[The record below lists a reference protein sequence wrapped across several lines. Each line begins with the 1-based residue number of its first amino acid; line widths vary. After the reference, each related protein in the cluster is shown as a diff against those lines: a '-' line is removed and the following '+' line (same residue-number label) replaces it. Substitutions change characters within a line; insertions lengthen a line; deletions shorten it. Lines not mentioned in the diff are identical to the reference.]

1 MGRDHR
7 SQRDPAVACL
17 TSRLTRGGPGWRRA
31 DPRLTWNDDPALS
44 LRRGPWEAVDHGRGL
59 SGRCRT
65 LDRREPALEHST
77 TWSAP
82 LRWYGTD
89 PPPDGLALGTL
100 RRIVGLMRPAWRRVS
115 VAFLLGVTMLAITSF
130 IPLVTRTIIDDGLTR
145 RIPGVLG
152 REIALLM
159 GLAVVRWVVGGLRRN
174 ISGRVGTD
182 VEYDLRNRLARHLLA
197 LEPAYHDR
205 VPTGQL
211 LARATSDVRS
221 LRYFISWGLVF
232 MVLNLMTFAIAAV
245 QMWLLSPR
253 LCLIVLAL
261 APPLVYGALRFN
273 RRLHRVYWQ
282 VQQEI
287 GELTTVVEEATAGV
301 RVVKAFGR
309 ENEQTRRLETEAS
322 SILDQNLEAARLRAF
337 YNPLLAILPQLS
349 LAAILW
355 YGGRLAIDGQITLGT
370 LVAFNSY
377 LLLLAWPLQGLGML
391 FGFAQRA
398 AASAERV
405 FEVLDQPP
413 AIADRPDAIA
423 LPRPAGGSGRKG
435 RQDSGGSGDRG
446 VRIRFEDVS
455 FGYEEG
461 GRPALA
467 GVDLDIA
474 PGSRVAVVGGTGSG
488 KSTLLGLVPRLYA
501 PTEGRVL
508 VDDHDV
514 ADLTLDSLR
523 AAVGIVHQEPV
534 LFSASLRDNVAF
546 GRPQATDE
554 EVLDALAAASARDV
568 IEALPEGLDTVVG
581 EQGYTLS
588 GGQRQRVALARALLM
603 QPRVLILDDALSHV
617 DVDTEAAILAGL
629 DTALGSATVLLVA
642 NRRASLRLAE
652 RVVLLDRGRVVAQGS
667 HEDLAAREPTYR
679 AVLAHAGGG
688 VDRLVEEAAS

>member
-1 MGRDHR
+1 M
-7 SQRDPAVACL
+7 
-17 TSRLTRGGPGWRRA
+17 TS
-31 DPRLTWNDDPALS
+31 
-44 LRRGPWEAVDHGRGL
+44 
-59 SGRCRT
+59 
-65 LDRREPALEHST
+65 
-77 TWSAP
+77 WSCP
-82 LRWYGTD
+82 LHWYGND

-100 RRIVGLMRPAWRRVS
+100 RRIVGLMGPYRRRVA
-115 VAFLLGVTMLAITSF
+115 VAFALGVAMLAITSF
-130 IPLVTRTIIDDGLTR
+130 IPLVIRTIIDDGLTR
-145 RIPGVLG
+145 RVPGVLG
-152 REIALLM
+152 REIALLVV
-159 GLAVVRWVVGGLRRN
+159 LALVRWVAAGLRRN

-197 LEPAYHDR
+197 LEAAYHDR
-205 VPTGQL
+205 APTGQL
-211 LARATSDVRS
+211 LARVTSDVRS

-232 MVLNLMTFAIAAV
+232 MVLNVVTFVIAAV

-253 LCLIVLAL
+253 LCLVVLAL
-261 APPLVYGALRFN
+261 APPLVYGALRYN

-309 ENEQTRRLETEAS
+309 EEQQARRLEVEAS

-355 YGGRLAIDGQITLGT
+355 YGGRLTAEGQITLGT

-413 AIADRPDAIA
+413 AIADRPGATPLPA
-423 LPRPAGGSGRKG
+423 LT
-435 RQDSGGSGDRG
+435 QDRG
-446 VRIRFEDVS
+446 ARVTFDGVS
-455 FGYEEG
+455 FRYGDA
-461 GRPALA
+461 GRATLA
-467 GVDLDIA
+467 GINLNIE

-488 KSTLLGLVPRLYA
+488 KSTLLGLIPRLYG
-501 PTEGRVL
+501 PSDGRVL
-508 VDDHDV
+508 LDGHDV

-523 AAVGIVHQEPV
+523 SAVGIVHQEPV

-546 GRPQATDE
+546 GRPAAVDQ
-554 EVLDALAAASARDV
+554 EVLDALDAAAALEV
-568 IEALPEGLDTVVG
+568 VEALPEGLDTVVG

-617 DVDTEAAILAGL
+617 DVDTEAAVLAGL
-629 DTALGSATVLLVA
+629 DGALGGATVLLVA
-642 NRRASLRLAE
+642 NRRASLRLAQ

-667 HEDLAAREPTYR
+667 HEELAAREPAYR
-679 AVLAHAGGG
+679 AVLAHSGAG

>member
-1 MGRDHR
+1 LAL
-7 SQRDPAVACL
+7 QA
-17 TSRLTRGGPGWRRA
+17 TR
-31 DPRLTWNDDPALS
+31 PRP
-44 LRRGPWEAVDHGRGL
+44 
-59 SGRCRT
+59 
-65 LDRREPALEHST
+65 
-77 TWSAP
+77 TWSCP
-82 LRWYGTD
+82 LRWYGTE

-100 RRIVGLMRPAWRRVS
+100 RRIVGLMGPYRGRVA
-115 VAFLLGVTMLAITSF
+115 VAFVFGVVMLAITSF

-145 RIPGVLG
+145 RVPGVLG
-152 REIALLM
+152 REIGLLVLLAL
-159 GLAVVRWVVGGLRRN
+159 VRWVAGGLRRN

-205 VPTGQL
+205 APTGQL
-211 LARATSDVRS
+211 LARTTSDVRS
-221 LRYFISWGLVF
+221 LRYFISWGLQF
-232 MVLNLMTFAIAAV
+232 LVLNLITFAITAV
-245 QMWLLSPR
+245 QMWRLSPR
-253 LCLIVLAL
+253 LCLVVLAL

-309 ENEQTRRLETEAS
+309 EEEQVRRLEVEAA
-322 SILDQNLEAARLRAF
+322 SILDQNLEAARIRAF
-337 YNPLLAILPQLS
+337 YLPLLAILPQLS

-377 LLLLAWPLQGLGML
+377 LLLLTWPLMGLGTL

-398 AASAERV
+398 AASADRV

-413 AIADRPDAIA
+413 AIADRPGATT
-423 LPRPAGGSGRKG
+423 LPPPAGP
-435 RQDSGGSGDRG
+435 DRG
-446 VRIRFEDVS
+446 ARVTFERVG
-455 FGYEEG
+455 FAYGEAA
-461 GRPALA
+461 RPTLA
-467 GVDLDIA
+467 GIDLDIQ
-474 PGSRVAVVGGTGSG
+474 PGARVAVVGGTGSG
-488 KSTLLGLVPRLYA
+488 KSTLLGLIPRLYGA
-501 PTEGRVL
+501 SEGRVL
-508 VDDHDV
+508 LDGHDV

-523 AAVGIVHQEPV
+523 SAVGIVHQEPV

-546 GRPQATDE
+546 GRPEAGDQ
-554 EVLDALAAASARDV
+554 EVLDALAAAAALEV
-568 IEALPEGLDTVVG
+568 VEALPDGLDTVVG

-588 GGQRQRVALARALLM
+588 GGQRQRVALARALLAA
-603 QPRVLILDDALSHV
+603 PRVLILDDALSHV

-629 DTALGSATVLLVA
+629 EAALGGATVLLVA

-652 RVVLLDRGRVVAQGS
+652 RVVLLDRGRVVAKGS
-667 HEDLAAREPTYR
+667 HEELAAHEPAYR
-679 AVLAHAGGG
+679 AVLAHARAG

>member
-1 MGRDHR
+1 MYQHNNIPPWAAG
-7 SQRDPAVACL
+7 
-17 TSRLTRGGPGWRRA
+17 TGP
-31 DPRLTWNDDPALS
+31 S
-44 LRRGPWEAVDHGRGL
+44 RGL
-59 SGRCRT
+59 SRRCRT
-65 LDRREPALEHST
+65 LDNRQPVSERLEL
-77 TWSAP
+77 P
-82 LRWYGTD
+82 LRWYGTE

-100 RRIVGLMRPAWRRVS
+100 RRIVGLMRPYGRRVT
-115 VAFLLGVTMLAITSF
+115 VGFGLGIAMLAITSF
-130 IPLVTRTIIDDGLTR
+130 IPLITRTIIDQGLTR
-145 RIPGVLG
+145 RVPGVLV
-152 REIALLM
+152 RETALLL
-159 GLAVVRWVVGGLRRN
+159 GLAVVRWAVGGLRRYL
-174 ISGRVGTD
+174 SGRVGTD
-182 VEYDLRNRLARHLLA
+182 VEYDLRNRLGRHLLA

-205 VPTGQL
+205 APTGQL

-232 MVLNLMTFAIAAV
+232 LVLNVATFAIAAV

-253 LCLIVLAL
+253 LCLVVLVL
-261 APPLVYGALRFN
+261 SPPLVYGALRFN

-282 VQQEI
+282 VQQEV

-309 ENEQTRRLETEAS
+309 EAEQGRRLEVEAG
-322 SILDQNLEAARLRAF
+322 SILDQNLEAARIRAF
-337 YNPLLAILPQLS
+337 YTPLLASLPQLS

-398 AASAERV
+398 AASGDRV

-413 AIADRPDAIA
+413 AIADRPGAVP
-423 LPRPAGGSGRKG
+423 LPQPEG
-435 RQDSGGSGDRG
+435 QG
-446 VRIRFEDVS
+446 VRITFEHVG
-455 FGYEEG
+455 FGYGEG
-461 GRPALA
+461 GRAALA
-467 GVDLDIA
+467 GIDLDIG
-474 PGSRVAVVGGTGSG
+474 PGSRVAVVGSTGSG

-508 VDDHDV
+508 VDGRDV

-523 AAVGIVHQEPV
+523 EAVGIVHQEPV

-546 GRPQATDE
+546 GRPQAGDE
-554 EVLDALAAASARDV
+554 EVLDALAAAAALEV
-568 IEALPEGLDTVVG
+568 VQALPEGLDTVVG

-603 QPRVLILDDALSHV
+603 RPRVLILDDALSHV

-629 DTALGSATVLLVA
+629 DAALGGATVLLVA

-652 RVVLLDRGRVVAQGS
+652 RVVLLDRGRVVARGS
-667 HEDLAAREPTYR
+667 HEELAAREPAYR

-688 VDRLVEEAAS
+688 IDRLVEEAAS

>member
-1 MGRDHR
+1 MGPYR
-7 SQRDPAVACL
+7 
-17 TSRLTRGGPGWRRA
+17 
-31 DPRLTWNDDPALS
+31 
-44 LRRGPWEAVDHGRGL
+44 
-59 SGRCRT
+59 
-65 LDRREPALEHST
+65 
-77 TWSAP
+77 
-82 LRWYGTD
+82 
-89 PPPDGLALGTL
+89 
-100 RRIVGLMRPAWRRVS
+100 RRV
-115 VAFLLGVTMLAITSF
+115 AAGFGLGFSMLAITSV
-130 IPLVTRTIIDDGLTR
+130 IPLITRTIIDDGLTR
-145 RIPGVLG
+145 RIPGTLA
-152 REIALLM
+152 RETALL
-159 GLAVVRWVVGGLRRN
+159 LALAGVRWAVGGLRRN
-174 ISGRVGTD
+174 LSGRVGTD

-205 VPTGQL
+205 APTGQL
-211 LARATSDVRS
+211 LARSTSDVRS

-232 MVLNLMTFAIAAV
+232 LVLNLATFAIAAL

-253 LCLIVLAL
+253 LCLLVLAL

-309 ENEQTRRLETEAS
+309 EDEQARRLEVEAS

-337 YNPLLAILPQLS
+337 YTPLLAVLPQLS
-349 LAAILW
+349 LAVILW
-355 YGGRLAIDGQITLGT
+355 YGGRLAVDGQITLGT

-413 AIADRPDAIA
+413 AIADRPGATA
-423 LPRPAGGSGRKG
+423 LPDAAG
-435 RQDSGGSGDRG
+435 RG
-446 VRIRFEDVS
+446 ARITFERAG
-455 FGYEEG
+455 FGYGGG
-461 GRPALA
+461 GRAALS
-467 GVDLDIA
+467 GIDLEIA
-474 PGSRVAVVGGTGSG
+474 AGSRVAVVGGTGSG
-488 KSTLLGLVPRLYA
+488 KSTLLALVPRLYA
-501 PTEGRVL
+501 PGEGRVL
-508 VDDHDV
+508 VDGHDV

-523 AAVGIVHQEPV
+523 SAVGIVHQEPV

-546 GRPQATDE
+546 GRPQATDGQ
-554 EVLDALAAASARDV
+554 VLDALAAAAALEV
-568 IEALPEGLDTVVG
+568 VQALPEGLDTVVG

-617 DVDTEAAILAGL
+617 DVDTEATILAGL
-629 DTALGSATVLLVA
+629 DAALGSATVLLVA
-642 NRRASLRLAE
+642 NRAASLRLAE

-667 HEDLAAREPTYR
+667 HDELAAREPAYR

>member
-1 MGRDHR
+1 LPR
-7 SQRDPAVACL
+7 
-17 TSRLTRGGPGWRRA
+17 WR
-31 DPRLTWNDDPALS
+31 P
-44 LRRGPWEAVDHGRGL
+44 
-59 SGRCRT
+59 
-65 LDRREPALEHST
+65 
-77 TWSAP
+77 P
-82 LRWYGTD
+82 LRWYGND

-100 RRIVGLMRPAWRRVS
+100 RRIVGLMRPYWRRAA
-115 VAFLLGVTMLAITSF
+115 VAFALGTAMMAITSF

-145 RIPGVLG
+145 RVPGVLG
-152 REIALLM
+152 REIALLV
-159 GLAVVRWVVGGLRRN
+159 GLALARWAAGGLRRN

-205 VPTGQL
+205 APTGQL

-221 LRYFISWGLVF
+221 LRYFLSWGLVF
-232 MVLNLMTFAIAAV
+232 LVLNLLTFVIAAV

-253 LCLIVLAL
+253 LCLVVLAL
-261 APPLVYGALRFN
+261 SPPLVYGALRFN
-273 RRLHRVYWQ
+273 RHLHRVYWQ
-282 VQQEI
+282 VQQAV

-309 ENEQTRRLETEAS
+309 EEQQARRLEAEAS
-322 SILDQNLEAARLRAF
+322 SILDRNLEAARIRAF
-337 YNPLLAILPQLS
+337 YVPLLAILPQLS

-355 YGGRLAIDGQITLGT
+355 YGGRLAAEGRITLGT

-377 LLLLAWPLQGLGML
+377 LLLLAWPLMGLGTL

-413 AIADRPDAIA
+413 AIADRPGAVA
-423 LPRPAGGSGRKG
+423 LPAPAGGPAG
-435 RQDSGGSGDRG
+435 RG
-446 VRIRFEDVS
+446 VRIRFEGVR
-455 FGYEEG
+455 FGYTEG
-461 GRPALA
+461 GRPALD
-467 GVDLDIA
+467 GIDLDIE
-474 PGSRVAVVGGTGSG
+474 PGARVAVVGGTGSG
-488 KSTLLGLVPRLYA
+488 KSTLLGLIPRLYA
-501 PTEGRVL
+501 PSEGRVL
-508 VDDHDV
+508 VDGHDV

-546 GRPQATDE
+546 GRPQASDR
-554 EVLDALAAASARDV
+554 EVLDALAAAAALEV
-568 IEALPEGLDTVVG
+568 VEALPEGLDTVVG

-588 GGQRQRVALARALLM
+588 GGQRQRVALARALLL
-603 QPRVLILDDALSHV
+603 QPRLLILDDALSHV

-629 DTALGSATVLLVA
+629 GRALGSATVLLVA

-652 RVVLLDRGRVVAQGS
+652 RVVLLDRGRVVAQGR
-667 HEDLAAREPTYR
+667 HEDLAAHQPAYR
-679 AVLAHAGGG
+679 AALAHAGAG

>member
-1 MGRDHR
+1 
-7 SQRDPAVACL
+7 
-17 TSRLTRGGPGWRRA
+17 
-31 DPRLTWNDDPALS
+31 
-44 LRRGPWEAVDHGRGL
+44 
-59 SGRCRT
+59 
-65 LDRREPALEHST
+65 
-77 TWSAP
+77 
-82 LRWYGTD
+82 
-89 PPPDGLALGTL
+89 
-100 RRIVGLMRPAWRRVS
+100 MRPFWRRV
-115 VAFLLGVTMLAITSF
+115 VLAFLFGVVMLVITSF
-130 IPLVTRTIIDDGLTR
+130 IPLVTRTIIDDGLIG

-152 REIALLM
+152 REVALLM

-174 ISGRVGTD
+174 MSGRVGTD
-182 VEYDLRNRLARHLLA
+182 VEYNLRNRLARHLLS
-197 LEPAYHDR
+197 LEAAYHDR

-232 MVLNLMTFAIAAV
+232 MVLNVLTFAIAAV

-253 LCLIVLAL
+253 LSLVVLAL

-337 YNPLLAILPQLS
+337 YTPLLAILPQLS
-349 LAAILW
+349 LAAIIW

-398 AASAERV
+398 AASADRV

-413 AIADRPDAIA
+413 AIADRPGAIA
-423 LPRPAGGSGRKG
+423 LPAPADGPA
-435 RQDSGGSGDRG
+435 DRG

-455 FGYEEG
+455 FSYEEG
-461 GRPALA
+461 GRPSLA
-467 GVDLDIA
+467 GIDLDIA

-488 KSTLLGLVPRLYA
+488 KSTLLGLVP
-501 PTEGRVL
+501 
-508 VDDHDV
+508 
-514 ADLTLDSLR
+514 DLTLDSLR
-523 AAVGIVHQEPV
+523 SAVGIVHQEPV

-546 GRPQATDE
+546 GRPQASDE
-554 EVLDALAAASARDV
+554 EVLDALAAAAARDV
-568 IEALPEGLDTVVG
+568 VEALPEGLDTMVG

-629 DTALGSATVLLVA
+629 EEALGSATVLLVA
-642 NRRASLRLAE
+642 NRPASLRLAE

-667 HEDLAAREPTYR
+667 HEDLVAHEPAYR
-679 AVLAHAGGG
+679 AVLTHAGGG

>member
-1 MGRDHR
+1 M
-7 SQRDPAVACL
+7 
-17 TSRLTRGGPGWRRA
+17 
-31 DPRLTWNDDPALS
+31 
-44 LRRGPWEAVDHGRGL
+44 
-59 SGRCRT
+59 
-65 LDRREPALEHST
+65 
-77 TWSAP
+77 
-82 LRWYGTD
+82 
-89 PPPDGLALGTL
+89 
-100 RRIVGLMRPAWRRVS
+100 RRIVGLMRPYWLRVT
-115 VAFLLGVTMLAITSF
+115 VGFGLGIAMLAITSF
-130 IPLVTRTIIDDGLTR
+130 VPLVTRTIIDDGLTNR
-145 RIPGVLG
+145 VPGVLV
-152 REIALLM
+152 RETVLLL

-174 ISGRVGTD
+174 LSGRVGTD
-182 VEYDLRNRLARHLLA
+182 VEFDLRNRLARHLLA

-205 VPTGQL
+205 APTGQL

-232 MVLNLMTFAIAAV
+232 MVLNVITFAIAAT

-253 LCLIVLAL
+253 LCLVVLVL
-261 APPLVYGALRFN
+261 SPPLVYGALRFN

-282 VQQEI
+282 VQQEV

-309 ENEQTRRLETEAS
+309 EDEQTRRLAVEAG
-322 SILDQNLEAARLRAF
+322 SILDQNLEAARIRAF
-337 YNPLLAILPQLS
+337 YVPLLAILPQLS
-349 LAAILW
+349 LAGILW

-377 LLLLAWPLQGLGML
+377 LLLLTWPLQGLGML

-413 AIADRPDAIA
+413 AIADRPGAA
-423 LPRPAGGSGRKG
+423 PLAAPE
-435 RQDSGGSGDRG
+435 DRG
-446 VRIRFEDVS
+446 AWITFDHVGFA
-455 FGYEEG
+455 YEGG

-467 GVDLDIA
+467 GIDLDIA

-508 VDDHDV
+508 VDGHDV
-514 ADLTLDSLR
+514 ADLDLDSLR
-523 AAVGIVHQEPV
+523 SAVGIVHQEPV

-546 GRPQATDE
+546 GRPQATDA
-554 EVLDALAAASARDV
+554 EVLDALAAAAALEV
-568 IEALPEGLDTVVG
+568 VQALPEGLDTVVG

-603 QPRVLILDDALSHV
+603 RPRVLILDDALSHV

-629 DTALGSATVLLVA
+629 DMALGGATVLLVA
-642 NRRASLRLAE
+642 NRPASLRLAE
-652 RVVLLDRGRVVAQGS
+652 RVVLLEEGRMLAQGS
-667 HEDLAAREPTYR
+667 HEDLAAREPAYR

>member
-1 MGRDHR
+1 VTAAGP
-7 SQRDPAVACL
+7 SSGAAVADCL
-17 TSRLTRGGPGWRRA
+17 GAAVRCSQGNP
-31 DPRLTWNDDPALS
+31 S
-44 LRRGPWEAVDHGRGL
+44 LN
-59 SGRCRT
+59 C
-65 LDRREPALEHST
+65 
-77 TWSAP
+77 WSCP
-82 LRWYGTD
+82 LRWYGND

-100 RRIVGLMRPAWRRVS
+100 WRIVGLMRPYRSRVA
-115 VAFLLGVTMLAITSF
+115 VAFLLGFTMLAITSF
-130 IPLVTRTIIDDGLTR
+130 IPLVTKTIIDDGLTR
-145 RIPGVLG
+145 RLPGVLG

-159 GLAVVRWVVGGLRRN
+159 VLAVVRWLVGGLRRN

-182 VEYDLRNRLARHLLA
+182 VEYDLRNRLGRHLLS
-197 LEPAYHDR
+197 LELAYHDR
-205 VPTGQL
+205 APTGQL

-232 MVLNLMTFAIAAV
+232 MVLNVITFAIAAV

-253 LCLIVLAL
+253 LCLVVLAL

-287 GELTTVVEEATAGV
+287 GELTTVVEETTAGV

-309 ENEQTRRLETEAS
+309 ENEQTRRLEVEAS
-322 SILDQNLEAARLRAF
+322 AILDQNLEAARLRAF
-337 YNPLLAILPQLS
+337 YTPLLAVLPQLS

-377 LLLLAWPLQGLGML
+377 LLLLTWPLQGLGML

-398 AASAERV
+398 AASAERI
-405 FEVLDQPP
+405 FEVLDYPP
-413 AIADRPDAIA
+413 AITDRPGAVD
-423 LPRPAGGSGRKG
+423 LPPPGGT
-435 RQDSGGSGDRG
+435 GDRRSDAPVARG
-446 VRIRFEDVS
+446 ARIRFEHVS
-455 FGYEEG
+455 FGYGEG
-461 GRPALA
+461 GRPALT

-474 PGSRVAVVGGTGSG
+474 PGSRVAVVGGTGAG
-488 KSTLLGLVPRLYA
+488 KSTLLGLIPRLYA
-501 PTEGRVL
+501 PTQGRVL
-508 VDDHDV
+508 VDGHDV
-514 ADLTLDSLR
+514 AGLTLDSLR
-523 AAVGIVHQEPV
+523 SAVGIVHQEPV

-554 EVLDALAAASARDV
+554 EVLDALAAAAALEV
-568 IEALPEGLDTVVG
+568 VQALPDGLDTVVG

-603 QPRVLILDDALSHV
+603 RPRVLILDDALSHV

-629 DTALGSATVLLVA
+629 DAAIGSATVLLVA

-652 RVVLLDRGRVVAQGS
+652 RVVLLDRGRVVAQGI
-667 HEDLAAREPTYR
+667 HEDMAAREPAYR
-679 AVLAHAGGG
+679 AVLAHVTGG